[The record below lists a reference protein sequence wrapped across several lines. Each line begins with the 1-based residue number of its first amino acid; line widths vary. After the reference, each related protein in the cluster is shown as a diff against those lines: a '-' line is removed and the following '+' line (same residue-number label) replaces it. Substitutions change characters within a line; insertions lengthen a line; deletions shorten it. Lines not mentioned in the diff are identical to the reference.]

1 MTTSHSFY
9 VYIVE
14 CSDGALYTGI
24 TNNIFRRLAEH
35 NDGIYPTAFTFK
47 RRPVK
52 LRYCEQ
58 FEHVSAAISW
68 EKQLQGWNRKRKEA
82 LFSDNWAKIYELQQ
96 AS

>member
-1 MTTSHSFY
+1 MASSFCFY

-14 CSDGALYTGI
+14 CSDGELCTGI

-35 NDGIYPTAFTFK
+35 NEGVYPASFTFK

-68 EKQLQGWNRKRKEA
+68 ERQLQRWNRKRKEA
-82 LFSDNWAKIYELQQ
+82 LFSDNWSEIYKLKQ